1 MVIKTAQ
8 FLDIYHL
15 KTCFNV
21 KMCHLVILKNVNLFS
36 RDGRPAPWKKG
47 LPRPAPQKAGLAPRK
62 LAKPVFI
69 YALLQ
74 NFGNQ
79 SIHALFRPGLPCPA
93 DFYPCPAPPSTS
105 LLFSCQL

>member
-21 KMCHLVILKNVNLFS
+21 KTCHLVILKNVNLFS

-47 LPRPAPQKAGLAPRK
+47 LPRPAPQKLEKPAGRGKVELK
-62 LAKPVFI
+62 LLKIWINNAKAIPSMI
-69 YALLQ
+69 
-74 NFGNQ
+74 NNM
-79 SIHALFRPGLPCPA
+79 LF
-93 DFYPCPAPPSTS
+93 
-105 LLFSCQL
+105 